1 MTDVKKMTYPERDF
15 MTIHGSDSMARKI
28 YDNGDQYDRDGIL
41 GTNLHMTP
49 ETHIDL
55 MNSAK
60 SPTMR
65 HHIINNV
72 APSNKLIN
80 HIIDSG
86 SYEDIRSLS
95 NNIRVG
101 SLHEPTSHETLDKMI
116 SYPDENLRDNMI
128 SRVGYSA
135 IRHPRLYDADFFEK
149 LIKHDPTST
158 NKFDHAREFT
168 KKTDDKFAIHDKMK
182 AYGEKVYNGYLS
194 AINPHESE
202 ENKNFVVNAIKNDP
216 NGIVGYTYSQNH
228 FHGKLHPDVIDAIVN
243 HPTEISK
250 IGALQSYS
258 MRSAMTPEQVDMLK
272 NHENPVVSTIAR
284 SHFKD

>member
-15 MTIHGSDSMARKI
+15 MAIHGSDSMARKI
-28 YDNGDQYDRDGIL
+28 YDNGDQYDRDGTL

-65 HHIINNV
+65 HHIINSV

-86 SYEDIRSLS
+86 SYEDVRSLS
-95 NNIRVG
+95 NNIHIGKPGV
-101 SLHEPTSHETLDKMI
+101 PTSHETLDKMI
-116 SYPDENLRDNMI
+116 SYPDEKLRDNMI

-135 IRHPRLYDADFFEK
+135 MRHPQLYDADFFEK
-149 LIKHDPTST
+149 LIKHDTT
-158 NKFDHAREFT
+158 HDNKFDYARGFT

-182 AYGEKVYNGYLS
+182 SYGEDAYNGYLS
-194 AINPHESE
+194 VFDPHENE

-216 NGIVGYTYSQNH
+216 TGRVGYTYSQNH
-228 FHGKLHPDVIDAIVN
+228 VYGKLHPDVIDAIVN

-284 SHFKD
+284 SRFKD